1 MLRGTLKHNKTKQNK
16 KTTPCSLWGFSDQGW
31 NLGPS
36 MEVPSPNHWIVREF
50 PRGAIFL
57 MLRISSSG
65 ITEGFIALN
74 LES

>member
-1 MLRGTLKHNKTKQNK
+1 MLRGTFLFS
-16 KTTPCSLWGFSDQGW
+16 TTPRSLWEFSDQAS
-31 NLGPS
+31 NLGPR
-36 MEVPSPNHWIVREF
+36 MKVPSPNHWIVREF

-57 MLRISSSG
+57 MLRISSSR

>member
-1 MLRGTLKHNKTKQNK
+1 
-16 KTTPCSLWGFSDQGW
+16 
-31 NLGPS
+31 